1 MTLIVVL
8 EFQHGIRARGH
19 FRLTSSSLIH
29 VLFAKY
35 VSKSQLCARAKF
47 LVNRLPKRPDHEGL
61 IYLFIYLFI
70 YFFRSLTHSL
80 PFFFVYAKF
89 LAHLYLSIW
98 LPILFQKD
106 SNLMAQIIRPGK

>member
-8 EFQHGIRARGH
+8 EFQYGIRARGH

-47 LVNRLPKRPDHEGL
+47 LVDKLPKRPDHEGL

-70 YFFRSLTHSL
+70 SFSCTFT
-80 PFFFVYAKF
+80 FFFV
-89 LAHLYLSIW
+89 
-98 LPILFQKD
+98 
-106 SNLMAQIIRPGK
+106 RV